1 MPSNRRVKLF
11 ALLIVI
17 FLVTFFFYTTSVRQA
32 QSSDL
37 KSPDE
42 FYSKTVK
49 ALKDAGEG
57 GGGGAIR
64 SGGGAQSRLGK
75 PMRGDDK
82 EDLDNDDDDDAG
94 RRERLK
100 KAADEAKVKA
110 NAKAPKPDPPSSVV
124 GKGSAQEGAVAGRK
138 TYPIKPKDGEA
149 QKPIEEKVETEEE
162 HRIEVEMNSILKRS
176 PIIIFSKSYCPYS
189 KRAKHILLEQYSI
202 EPAPFVVE
210 LDQHPMGTLLQ
221 ASLAQMTGR
230 KTVPNVLISGK
241 SIGGGDE
248 VSALD
253 SEGELIDLVK
263 RMGGR
268 RMLKVEKVVKVEEKA
283 KEEPPKDQGK
293 ESEKQKHG
301 LKRRQ

>member
-17 FLVTFFFYTTSVRQA
+17 SLVTFFFYTTSVRQA

-49 ALKDAGEG
+49 ALKDAGG

-64 SGGGAQSRLGK
+64 SGSGAQSGLGK
-75 PMRGDDK
+75 SMRDDDK
-82 EDLDNDDDDDAG
+82 EDLDNDDDDAG

-138 TYPIKPKDGEA
+138 TYPIRPKDGEA

-210 LDQHPMGTLLQ
+210 LDQHPMGALLQ
-221 ASLAQMTGR
+221 AALAQMTGR
-230 KTVPNVLISGK
+230 RTVPNVLISGK

-268 RMLKVEKVVKVEEKA
+268 RMLKVEKVGKVEEKA
-283 KEEPPKDQGK
+283 KEEPLKDQGK
-293 ESEKQKHG
+293 EPEKQKHG
-301 LKRRQ
+301 LRKRQ